1 MPRLV
6 DTDEFVIV
14 RTLGGHELGV
24 AATTVKS
31 GVRIVENPVTLLM
44 ADLPDATLI
53 VKALNEFLKRKR
65 GK

>member
-6 DTDEFVIV
+6 NTKEFVIA

-24 AATTVKS
+24 AATTVTN

-44 ADLPDATLI
+44 ADEADAILI
-53 VKALNEFLKRKR
+53 VTALNAALK
-65 GK
+65 GKK